1 MPDGRSTTVPPPA
14 RLHVWLAG
22 VFGFLWLAQAG
33 AAPEAPWHEWTSAKI
48 RMHVQ
53 RAAALRR
60 NYYEGYALDHAIAR
74 EQEEVRQCLLDLE
87 RDTPPPWKPGIRLEA
102 YTSEIDDSA
111 QPFWRYLPPLVT
123 PASPPPPL
131 LVFLHGYDPTIT
143 FASFPCFPACLT
155 NVANRTGALIAAP
168 FGRGNTDYQH
178 IGEQDVLRVIDEM
191 RVRYHADPQRI
202 VLVGVSMGGLGV
214 WNIGA
219 RWADRFNA
227 LVPVCGRA
235 DFYVWHEL
243 TRADLPGWH
252 RELVDT
258 QFATGYFERLLGTP
272 VFATHGRYDDIVT
285 YEQGAFPIRELRRLG
300 STRARLI
307 TFTDA
312 GHDIFAPTWHYP
324 PWQQFLDAVLTQVQP
339 KPPTRSSARVGATG
353 SRLQDAMLD
362 PFVFVGGADGGTGH
376 SLSNLLARAHE
387 WRRFAFAF
395 PRMAFEPTLDPAL
408 AARCNLFVFGEPET
422 SPLVARILRAGQVRV
437 LPDRF
442 LIAGRELPRDAH
454 GLWFTGRNPFN
465 TNRTAVVQAGLA
477 WGAWT
482 SDNHRYDRIPDV
494 IVYTNAA
501 DRWGYNVAVA
511 AGFVTHNGSVRWSD
525 PPFTEA
531 IRRPPDPPP
540 WPEYEE
546 FFPYGGTTSPA
557 PETCPDDEE
566 EDYHPTAGAW
576 PGGRALTIP

>member
-1 MPDGRSTTVPPPA
+1 MAHARSTSAPPST
-14 RLHVWLAG
+14 RLQACLAG
-22 VFGFLWLAQAG
+22 VILFLWLAPAG
-33 AAPEAPWHEWTSAKI
+33 AAPAGPWREWATAKI

-53 RAAALRR
+53 RAASLRQH
-60 NYYEGYALDHAIAR
+60 YYEGYALDQAIAM
-74 EQEEVRQCLLDLE
+74 EQEEVRQCLLELE
-87 RDTPPPWKPGIRLEA
+87 RGTPPPWTPGIRLEA
-102 YTSEIDDSA
+102 YTSAIDDSA
-111 QPFWRYLPPLVT
+111 QPFWRYLPPSVG

-131 LVFLHGYDPTIT
+131 LVFLHGYDPTFT

-178 IGEQDVLRVIDEM
+178 IGEQDVFRVIDEM
-191 RVRYHADPQRI
+191 RLRYHADPQRV
-202 VLVGVSMGGLGV
+202 VLAGVSMGGLGV
-214 WNIGA
+214 WCIGA

-227 LVPVCGRA
+227 LMPVCGRG

-243 TRADLPGWH
+243 APAELPGWQ

-258 QFATGYFERLLGTP
+258 QFATRYFERLLGTP

-285 YEQGAFPIRELRRLG
+285 YEQGAYPIRELRRLG
-300 STRARLI
+300 SPHARLV

-312 GHDIFAPTWHYP
+312 GHDIFAPTWYYP
-324 PWQQFLDAVLTQVQP
+324 PWQQFLDAALTRVHA
-339 KPPTRSSARVGATG
+339 KPPRRARARVGATG
-353 SRLQDAMLD
+353 SRLQDAMLA
-362 PFVFVGGADGGTGH
+362 PFVFVGGDDGGTGV
-376 SLSNLLARAHE
+376 SLSNLQVRAHE
-387 WRRFAFAF
+387 WQRFAFAL
-395 PRMAFEPTLDPAL
+395 PRMALETTLDPAL
-408 AARCNLFVFGEPET
+408 AERCNLFVFGEPET
-422 SPLVARILRAGQVRV
+422 SPLAARILRAGQVEIAPNAFR
-437 LPDRF
+437 
-442 LIAGRELPRDAH
+442 IAGRELPRPGH

-511 AGFVTHNGSVRWSD
+511 AGFTDPDGRVRWSD

-540 WPEYEE
+540 WPEYETL
-546 FFPYGGTTSPA
+546 FPYDSTSNSA
-557 PETCPDDEE
+557 PDIRPDDEA
-566 EDYHPTAGAW
+566 YHPEAGPW
-576 PGGRALTIP
+576 PGFRALTTP